1 MIYYCLRVSIH
12 SVRMGM
18 VKFLALGILAG
29 IIIGFLCPLNISL
42 INEKLLL
49 ILILVS
55 FDVLFASINAKLLQ
69 QFDYLLFTNEFILN
83 SILSIGVVYLG
94 IILGLDLFSIIALVL
109 TLKMFYNLSKL
120 TKSIVHT
127 MKKE

>member
-1 MIYYCLRVSIH
+1 
-12 SVRMGM
+12 M
-18 VKFLALGILAG
+18 VKFLALGILTG
-29 IIIGFLCPLNISL
+29 IIIGFLAPLNISL
-42 INEKLLL
+42 INEKFLL
-49 ILILVS
+49 ILLLVG

-83 SILSIGVVYLG
+83 SILSVGLVYLG

-120 TKSIVHT
+120 TKSIVQT
-127 MKKE
+127 IKKNSY